1 MLNILFLHRDPQ
13 ARQALEDSLA
23 SKRGEWNMY
32 FTTDSKS
39 VLSHMESLPID
50 VLIADFAAAR
60 QDSFVEK
67 VRESFP
73 DVVRIALVDRLRSG
87 RSGLSNFHQF
97 LLFPFAMKELEVAVE
112 RSCRLR
118 DLLRGEAMSLTVG
131 AIGQLPSA
139 PKVYMKLVEKLDL
152 PDTSVDEIADII
164 QADVAISAKLLQLV
178 NSALFRTSG
187 EIATVSLAASYLG
200 LTVIRNL
207 VLSTEVF
214 LFFEG
219 SPKTDL
225 FSIEEL
231 QKHSQLTAKIAG
243 ELDLDKEN
251 RETAI
256 VASLLHDVGK
266 LVLAWK
272 MPDRLIRLLAKAEE
286 QERPLYQVEEE
297 LSGITHADIGAC
309 LLGLWGLPISITEAV
324 AYHHAP
330 EKVPHYRFDALAA
343 VYVANLLAHEHNGH
357 AKQARVD
364 WNIPLLEKMG
374 VAGNLPKWR
383 ELAKRIQI

>member
-1 MLNILFLHRDPQ
+1 MLNILFLHGDPQ
-13 ARQALEDSLA
+13 ARRVLEDSLA
-23 SKRGEWNMY
+23 SKNSEWNMY
-32 FTTDSKS
+32 FATDAKS
-39 VLSHMESLPID
+39 ALSRMEDLPID
-50 VLIADFAAAR
+50 VMVADFAVAK
-60 QDSFVEK
+60 QDSLVER

-73 DVVRIALVDRLRSG
+73 EIVRIALVDRLRSG

-97 LLFPFAMKELEVAVE
+97 LVVPFALKELDVAVD

-139 PKVYMKLVEKLDL
+139 PKVYFQLVEKLDL
-152 PDTSVDEIADII
+152 PDTSMEEIAEII
-164 QADVAISAKLLQLV
+164 EDDVALSAKLLQLV

-200 LTVIRNL
+200 LTVIKNL
-207 VLSTEVF
+207 VLSAEVF
-214 LFFEG
+214 RFFES
-219 SPKTDL
+219 SPKSAL

-243 ELDLDKEN
+243 ELNLNKEN

-272 MPDRLIRLLAKAEE
+272 MPDRLIRLMAKAEE
-286 QERPLYQVEEE
+286 QGRPLYQVEEE
-297 LSGITHADIGAC
+297 LSGITHAEIGAY
-309 LLGLWGLPISITEAV
+309 LLGFWGLPISITEAV
-324 AYHHAP
+324 AYHHSP
-330 EKVPHYRFDALAA
+330 GKVPHDRFDALAA
-343 VYVANLLAHEHNGH
+343 VYVANLLAHEHGGRT
-357 AKQARVD
+357 KDARVE

-374 VAGNLPKWR
+374 VAGNLPLWR
-383 ELAKRIQI
+383 ERAKGIQI